1 MDDSVELINVSS
13 LAELIQDK
21 AKSLT
26 AVAKPFSGDLLQG
39 HLLHISDGHTKWVV
53 STYLSDKPKL
63 YKRAD
68 ALLKEAKKLGLSQVS
83 FEL

>member
-1 MDDSVELINVSS
+1 MGDPAELINVSS
-13 LAELIQDK
+13 LTELAQDK
-21 AKSLT
+21 TSLT
-26 AVAKPFSGDLLQG
+26 AIAKPFNGDLLQG
-39 HLLHISDGHTKWVV
+39 HLLHVSDGDSQWVV

-68 ALLKEAKKLGLSQVS
+68 ALLKEAKKIGLAQVC

>member
-1 MDDSVELINVSS
+1 MGDSVELINVSS
-13 LAELIQDK
+13 LAELILDST
-21 AKSLT
+21 KSLK
-26 AVAKPFSGDLLQG
+26 AVAKPFNGGLLQG
-39 HLLHISDGHTKWVV
+39 HLLYISDGHSQWVV
-53 STYLSDKPKL
+53 STHLSDKAKL

>member
-1 MDDSVELINVSS
+1 MEPVDLINVSR
-13 LAELIQDK
+13 LAELIQSE
-21 AKSLT
+21 AESLT
-26 AVAKPFSGDLLQG
+26 AVAKAFSGDLLQG
-39 HLLHISDGHTKWVV
+39 HLLYISDGHNQWIV